1 MRRTVRGLVG
11 ALITIVALAL
21 IVCLIASRDGK
32 EEGTQ
37 AKPLVIERNVVDT
50 SSGDFKKAVNDKV
63 VELLNDDVTLTVYSD
78 DAEDFCYYGKVDLIS
93 TESGLSLVIH
103 ATSKVE
109 EDYMEIGE

>member
-11 ALITIVALAL
+11 VLITIVVSAL

-32 EEGTQ
+32 EEPT
-37 AKPLVIERNVVDT
+37 PLVIEKKVVDT
-50 SSGDFKKAVNDKV
+50 SSGDFKKAVNDRV

-103 ATSKVE
+103 ASNKVE